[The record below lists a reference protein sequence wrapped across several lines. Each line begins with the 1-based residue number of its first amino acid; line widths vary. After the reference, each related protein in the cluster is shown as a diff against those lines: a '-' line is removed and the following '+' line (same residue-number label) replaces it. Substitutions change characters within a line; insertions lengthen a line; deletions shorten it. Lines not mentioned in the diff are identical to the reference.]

1 MLSDGQVPDGWR
13 VVRLKEIL
21 KLEYGFSLPERRRR
35 PGGIPVIGSAGVVGS
50 HNISTVEGPGIVV
63 GRKGSIGKVTW
74 IDEDFVPIDTTY
86 FTKLNNKRVDMR
98 WVFYLLLREDLSKL
112 NRATGIPGLNRDD
125 VYALRR
131 PLPPLPEQRAI
142 AGVLDAIDEAIE
154 QTEAVIAATERLRDS
169 LLHELLTRGVPGWHT
184 KWKEVAGVGMA
195 PACWEVVRLGEVIEL
210 EYGFSLPARER
221 RSGRVPVVGSAGVL
235 DSHNIAKV
243 HGPGIVVGR
252 KGSIG
257 TVSWIADDFVPIDTT
272 YFIRIKERVAD
283 LRWAY
288 FMLTR
293 EDLSKLNSA
302 TGVPGLNRD
311 DVYAL
316 KRCRP
321 PMPEQR
327 TIAGALV
334 RH

>member
-13 VVRLKEIL
+13 VVRLKEII

-131 PLPPLPEQRAI
+131 PLPPLTEQRAI
-142 AGVLDAIDEAIE
+142 AGVLGGG
-154 QTEAVIAATERLRDS
+154 AAGGGGGGRT
-169 LLHELLTRGVPGWHT
+169 
-184 KWKEVAGVGMA
+184 
-195 PACWEVVRLGEVIEL
+195 GEIYSQASE
-210 EYGFSLPARER
+210 
-221 RSGRVPVVGSAGVL
+221 
-235 DSHNIAKV
+235 
-243 HGPGIVVGR
+243 
-252 KGSIG
+252 
-257 TVSWIADDFVPIDTT
+257 
-272 YFIRIKERVAD
+272 
-283 LRWAY
+283 
-288 FMLTR
+288 
-293 EDLSKLNSA
+293 
-302 TGVPGLNRD
+302 
-311 DVYAL
+311 
-316 KRCRP
+316 
-321 PMPEQR
+321 
-327 TIAGALV
+327 
-334 RH
+334 